1 MTLDEIK
8 ALSGVSVDEQ
18 EKMIVVRALDG
29 YALRVVTET
38 ATPENGEDAAAE
50 AEPTEESTT
59 DSVFMPVGATDYPTL
74 EVVEDV
80 AASTDDGGVATLD
93 EGIAVGEMTTEE
105 KLAELY
111 ERVAKLES
119 LLQGDVAA
127 SEDESGIMLY

>member
-59 DSVFMPVGATDYPTL
+59 DSVFMPVGATDYPTI

>member
-18 EKMIVVRALDG
+18 ENMIVVRALEG

-38 ATPENGEDAAAE
+38 ATTENGEDAAAE

-59 DSVFMPVGATDYPTL
+59 DSVFMPVGATDYPTI
-74 EVVEDV
+74 EVVECV
-80 AASTDDGGVATLD
+80 SASTDDGGVATLD

-111 ERVAKLES
+111 ERVARLES
-119 LLQGDVAA
+119 LLQGDAAA

>member
-18 EKMIVVRALDG
+18 EKMIVVRALEG

-38 ATPENGEDAAAE
+38 ATTENGEDAAAE

-59 DSVFMPVGATDYPTL
+59 DSVFMPVGATDYPTI
-74 EVVEDV
+74 EVVECV
-80 AASTDDGGVATLD
+80 SASTDDGGVATLD

-111 ERVAKLES
+111 ERVARLES
-119 LLQGDVAA
+119 LLQGDAAA

>member
-38 ATPENGEDAAAE
+38 ATAENGEDAAAE

-59 DSVFMPVGATDYPTL
+59 DSVFMPVGATDYPTI
-74 EVVEDV
+74 EVVEGV
-80 AASTDDGGVATLD
+80 SASTDDGGVATLD

-111 ERVAKLES
+111 ERVARLES
-119 LLQGDVAA
+119 LLQGDAAA

>member
-18 EKMIVVRALDG
+18 ENMIVVRALEG

-38 ATPENGEDAAAE
+38 ATAENGDDATAE
-50 AEPTEESTT
+50 AEPTEEPTT

-93 EGIAVGEMTTEE
+93 EGMAVGEMTTEE

-111 ERVAKLES
+111 ERVARLES
-119 LLQGDVAA
+119 LLQGDAAA